1 MLKCRFSGKI
11 LMVWP
16 RNLHL
21 SHDSGA
27 SGPWSSPWRNTA
39 SEGWNRGM
47 SRATLWAWSFR
58 PVGPLK
64 SSQMLE
70 TAVTQR
76 VYPAL
81 GRKRSDKKGV
91 DCTLKMSNNA
101 NSFDG
106 EFGWWLL
113 PITHNY
119 EDTTVS
125 AALLGSKRRMQQWPV
140 SPKAS
145 INGGIHAS
153 ALLRPG
159 LHR

>member
-1 MLKCRFSGKI
+1 MANGMNVPCQESGKKLKENCNSEGKPWAIVLRIQSAKQSFVEFMLKCRFSGKI

-58 PVGPLK
+58 PVGPQK

-106 EFGWWLL
+106 EFG
-113 PITHNY
+113 
-119 EDTTVS
+119 
-125 AALLGSKRRMQQWPV
+125 
-140 SPKAS
+140 
-145 INGGIHAS
+145 
-153 ALLRPG
+153 
-159 LHR
+159 